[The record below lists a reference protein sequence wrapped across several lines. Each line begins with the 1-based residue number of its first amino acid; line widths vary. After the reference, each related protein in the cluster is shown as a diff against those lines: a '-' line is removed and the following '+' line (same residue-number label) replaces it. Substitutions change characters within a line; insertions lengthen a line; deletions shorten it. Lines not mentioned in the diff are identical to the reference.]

1 MVVGEFAQEA
11 ELVIIGAGPAGYEA
25 AFHAAASGQK
35 VTLVDPRENL
45 GGRCLHEA
53 CIPSKLIATRLRM
66 VRDGVINEQE
76 ISVPAIPQTQLLEML
91 DQTVASLGT
100 ALNKQ
105 ASSLNITVVQG
116 TATFQDGRSLGVN
129 SDPPQRFKFRRAIIA
144 TGTTPGEHPALD
156 HNVDEVQTPA
166 ASWTANVKDQ
176 RVLIVG
182 QEMVALEVGSILAE
196 LGGLVTIADLS
207 PDKHDI
213 DRDLQ
218 RPAQRRLRALGASFM
233 PHAKLLRS
241 NAGEGKITVQL
252 NENSTEKTETF
263 DLVVDCTTPRP
274 SSSSLG
280 LDTAGIS
287 TDADGFITVDSQQ
300 RTSNPRIF
308 AAGDVTG
315 TPLLASKAAHQGRIA
330 VDAMAEQPVAFDPA
344 AIPWTIYTNPPMA
357 GCGMSES
364 DADDAGIPNASTK
377 KIWGASG
384 LAAAQ
389 GRTDGVTKLVYDT
402 DSGLLL
408 GGFISGVGAAEM
420 IQQVA
425 LALELGA
432 TMEDLASTI
441 HAHPTRSELIAS
453 CAQDAVGAINSQ
465 TSQ

>member
-25 AFHAAASGQK
+25 AFHAAATGQT
-35 VTLVDPRENL
+35 VTLIDPRENL

-53 CIPSKLIATRLRM
+53 CIPSKLMATRLRM
-66 VRDGVINEQE
+66 AQDGAIDDQK
-76 ISVPAIPQTQLLEML
+76 ISVPAIPQTQLLKAL
-91 DQTVASLGT
+91 DQTVAALGT

-105 ASSLNITVVQG
+105 ASSLKINVVQG
-116 TATFQDGRSLGVN
+116 NAIFQDGRSLGVN

-144 TGTTPGEHPALD
+144 TGATPGKHPALD
-156 HNVDEVQTPA
+156 HDIDGVKTPA
-166 ASWTANVKDQ
+166 ASWTKDIKDQ

-182 QEMVALEVGSILAE
+182 QEIVALEIASILAE
-196 LGGLVTIADLS
+196 LGGLITVADLL
-207 PDKHDI
+207 PIGYDI

-218 RPAQRRLRALGASFM
+218 RPAQRRLRALGVSFM
-233 PHAKLLRS
+233 PHANILRS
-241 NAGEGKITVQL
+241 NASDGKITVQL
-252 NENSTEKTETF
+252 TENNTETTETF
-263 DLVVDCTTPRP
+263 DVVVDCTIPQP
-274 SSSSLG
+274 NSYGLG

-287 TDADGFITVDSQQ
+287 TSTDGFITVDSQQ

-330 VDAMAEQPVAFDPA
+330 VDAMAARPVAFDPA

-402 DSGLLL
+402 GSGLLL

-432 TMEDLASTI
+432 TIEDLASTI

-453 CAQDAVGAINSQ
+453 CAQDAMDAIHSQ
-465 TSQ
+465 ESK